1 MKNHLKLVTLYD
13 ATRHEYTLY
22 RHNLTEDEANEAV
35 RDSRHGF
42 SDSSSSISRPSTG
55 RTIRT
60 SVGPAA
66 EKSNSRLTFNPS
78 PNSKGGANDSTE
90 TD

>member
-35 RDSRHGF
+35 RELSARLFGLFIVDQHTKHGADDPDECRACRRDIEQSSRVQPKPKF
-42 SDSSSSISRPSTG
+42 KRRS
-55 RTIRT
+55 
-60 SVGPAA
+60 
-66 EKSNSRLTFNPS
+66 E
-78 PNSKGGANDSTE
+78 
-90 TD
+90 